1 MDETISIKDL
11 LQTFKKHWMIIV
23 LLPLLSG
30 IISGVISY
38 YVLTPVYQASTQI
51 LVNQKDSD
59 DLALNATQ
67 VQTNV
72 DLINTY
78 SVIIKSPAILEKVV
92 KELHLKQSVGALNQQ
107 VTVTRQENS
116 QVFSLTVQDTDPDRA
131 TKIANT
137 LSVTFQKEVPN
148 LMNIDNVSVLSKAVL
163 KENSAPVKPNPQM
176 NILIAL
182 VIGLMVS
189 IGLAFLLE
197 YLDNTFKNESDIE
210 KDLGLP
216 VLGSI
221 QKASRNYKDG
231 F

>member
-11 LQTFKKHWMIIV
+11 LQTLKKRWMIIV
-23 LLPLLSG
+23 LLTLLSG
-30 IISGVISY
+30 ITSGVISY

-78 SVIIKSPAILEKVV
+78 SVIIKSPSILEKVV

-163 KENSAPVKPNPQM
+163 KENLAPVKPNPQM

-221 QKASRNYKDG
+221 QKVSRNYKDG

>member
-11 LQTFKKHWMIIV
+11 LKTLKKRWMIIV
-23 LLPLLSG
+23 LLTLLSG
-30 IISGVISY
+30 ITSGVISY

-221 QKASRNYKDG
+221 QKVSRNYKDG